1 MMKHDEVLELVPLYA
16 LDALER
22 DEHLAVRNHLATCET
37 CMQDLAGYQSVAA
50 GFTGDG
56 PTPSHLWE
64 KIEAQLGATTQAQV
78 VPIEEAPQ
86 RSRFGLWAVGAAAAL
101 ALVFGGIL
109 VGQNIADSNLA
120 TGSGVLAAARSAA
133 AQEGS
138 FVSDFEVDGVAVA
151 QVIVT
156 ADGLGYVVPTE
167 DLAALPP
174 DRTYQLWVITPDE
187 LVISAGV
194 LGADPAPAAFAWS
207 GDIAG
212 FALTREVAGG
222 VVSSAGDVAS
232 VIET

>member
-1 MMKHDEVLELVPLYA
+1 MEHNEIIELVPLYA
-16 LDALER
+16 LDALEL
-22 DEHLAVRNHLATCET
+22 DEHQAVQNHLVTCDSCDVEL
-37 CMQDLAGYQSVAA
+37 QAYHSIAA
-50 GFTGDG
+50 GFTEDTAA
-56 PTPSHLWE
+56 PTHVWE
-64 KIEAQLGATTQAQV
+64 RIDAELESTGRAQV
-78 VPIEEAPQ
+78 VPLQSGKPKPTQ
-86 RSRFGLWAVGAAAAL
+86 LGLWALGAAAAV

-109 VGQNIADSNLA
+109 VGQDLADSNLA
-120 TGSGVLAAARSAA
+120 TESGVLAAAESAA
-133 AQEGS
+133 AQDDS

-156 ADGLGYVVPTE
+156 ADGLGYVVPSA
-167 DLAALPP
+167 DLTALSA

-194 LGADPAPAAFAWS
+194 LGADPAPATFTWT

-222 VVSSAGDVAS
+222 VVSSAGDVVS

>member
-1 MMKHDEVLELVPLYA
+1 MMNHNEILELMPLYA
-16 LDALER
+16 LDTLEG
-22 DEHLAVRNHLATCET
+22 DEHLAVRNHLATCDR
-37 CMQDLAGYQSVAA
+37 CMDDLQGYHSVAA
-50 GFTGDG
+50 GLTGDA
-56 PTPSHLWE
+56 PAPAHLWE
-64 KIEAQLGATTQAQV
+64 KIEAQLGEATQGEV
-78 VPIEEAPQ
+78 VSIEKAR
-86 RSRFGLWAVGAAAAL
+86 RSSGFATWVLGAAAAV
-101 ALVFGGIL
+101 ALVIVGVL
-109 VGQNIADSNLA
+109 VGQNLADGNLA
-120 TGSGVLAAARSAA
+120 TQSGVLAAAESAA
-133 AQEGS
+133 AQDGS

-167 DLAALPP
+167 DLTALPS

-194 LGADPAPAAFAWS
+194 LGPDPAPAPFTWE

-222 VVSSAGDVAS
+222 VVSSAGDVVS